1 MVWFNRETRDW
12 VVSFSCTGYGTQV
25 GMSTYVGTRADA
37 DETAARYMAAA
48 AAAGE
53 HGRVD
58 EWDY

>member
-1 MVWFNRETRDW
+1 
-12 VVSFSCTGYGTQV
+12 VSFSCTGYGTQV